1 MKKTTYQVPEIRD
14 ENDNIIQEGTFG
26 KKSAFVN
33 STNSGAFDYIVNDL
47 EALHDAQTDSASTF
61 TTAALTVTGT
71 TSVPTAN
78 SDNNSTTIANT
89 AFVKTALANLVGSA
103 PTTLDT
109 LQELS
114 AALGNDANFSATVAN
129 EIGEKV
135 SKSGDTITG
144 PILYDKTPNDDTEL
158 PNKAYVDA
166 AVSTHALISSSSTKS
181 GHIILAS
188 SSEAIAGAEE
198 TKAITPSTLS
208 DVFKQLLIPLK
219 YPSAASHNA
228 LYRGK
233 DLTSYFNS
241 GAMSTAIANGTF
253 DDIFPGDYIIKSVTI
268 DGTAYNNIK
277 WIVGDL
283 DYFLHRGATETV
295 EHHLI
300 LFPEN
305 NIGTAQMNSTNTTA
319 NGYQGS
325 DMWKNVIP
333 KYTTGIVNAFGSDH
347 VLEHAELITNAMNAN
362 AASASG
368 AGLMGSAYWD
378 WAGSYGNTDGSYP
391 YVKVKVNIFNQ
402 AMMFGNH
409 PFASSGH
416 EEGNCSKQLAAFR
429 YGQNFTRAY
438 LCWLR
443 DVASANHFAIAG
455 IDSGASIRSASN
467 VGGVRPYFLLH

>member
-1 MKKTTYQVPEIRD
+1 MSTRKIVPNADNEGGLGTESKRFSSAYVVTPHAGDNSDKVATTKYSDTNLAAAKEYTDEAIKTEQASR
-14 ENDNIIQEGTFG
+14 
-26 KKSAFVN
+26 S
-33 STNSGAFDYIVNDL
+33 SGD
-47 EALHDAQTDSASTF
+47 AST
-61 TTAALTVTGT
+61 LT
-71 TSVPTAN
+71 SA
-78 SDNNSTTIANT
+78 
-89 AFVKTALANLVGSA
+89 KTYA
-103 PTTLDT
+103 
-109 LQELS
+109 
-114 AALGNDANFSATVAN
+114 
-129 EIGEKV
+129 
-135 SKSGDTITG
+135 
-144 PILYDKTPNDDTEL
+144 
-158 PNKAYVDA
+158 DA

-188 SSEAIAGAEE
+188 SSEAIAGTEE

-253 DDIFPGDYIIKSVTI
+253 DDIFPGDYIIESVTV
-268 DGTAYNNIK
+268 DGKAYSNIK

-283 DYFLHRGATETV
+283 DYFLHRGVTETA

-347 VLEHAELITNAMNAN
+347 VLEHDELLTNAMNAN
-362 AASASG
+362 AASAAG
-368 AGLMGSAYWD
+368 AGWAGSAYWN
-378 WAGSYGNTDGSYP
+378 WAGSYGKTDGSYP
-391 YVKVKVNIFNQ
+391 WVKVKVNIFNQ

-409 PFASSGH
+409 PFASSGQ
-416 EEGNCSKQLAAFR
+416 EEGNCNKQLAAFR

-438 LCWLR
+438 WCWLR
-443 DVASANHFAIAG
+443 DVASASRFADANSAG
-455 IDSGASIRSASN
+455 YADYNDASS

>member
-1 MKKTTYQVPEIRD
+1 MSTRKIVPNADNEGGLGTESKRFSSAYVVTPNAGDNSDKVATTKYSDTNLAAAKEYTDEAIKTEQASRSSGDASTLTSAKTYTD
-14 ENDNIIQEGTFG
+14 
-26 KKSAFVN
+26 
-33 STNSGAFDYIVNDL
+33 
-47 EALHDAQTDSASTF
+47 EAL
-61 TTAALTVTGT
+61 
-71 TSVPTAN
+71 
-78 SDNNSTTIANT
+78 
-89 AFVKTALANLVGSA
+89 
-103 PTTLDT
+103 
-109 LQELS
+109 
-114 AALGNDANFSATVAN
+114 
-129 EIGEKV
+129 
-135 SKSGDTITG
+135 
-144 PILYDKTPNDDTEL
+144 
-158 PNKAYVDA
+158 
-166 AVSTHALISSSSTKS
+166 STHALISSSSTKP

-188 SSEAIAGAEE
+188 SSEAIAGTEE

-253 DDIFPGDYIIKSVTI
+253 DDIYPGDYIIKTVTVN
-268 DGTAYNNIK
+268 GTTYSNIK

-283 DYFLHRGATETV
+283 DYFLHRGVTETA

-305 NIGTAQMNSTNTTA
+305 NIGTAQMDSTNTTA

-347 VLEHAELITNAMNAN
+347 VLEHDELLTNAMNAN
-362 AASASG
+362 ADSAAG
-368 AGLMGSAYWD
+368 AGWTGSAYWN
-378 WAGSYGNTDGSYP
+378 WAESYGKTDGSYP
-391 YVKVKVNIFNQ
+391 WVKVKVNIFNQ

-409 PFASSGH
+409 PFASSGQ
-416 EEGNCSKQLAAFR
+416 EEGNCNKQLAAFR

-438 LCWLR
+438 WCWLR
-443 DVASANHFAIAG
+443 DVASATNFAFATDDG
-455 IDSGASIRSASN
+455 GASYYDASY

>member
-14 ENDNIIQEGTFG
+14 ENDNIVQEGTFG
-26 KKSAFVN
+26 KKSAFVSSSN
-33 STNSGAFDYIVNDL
+33 DGAFDYILNNL

-61 TTAALTVTGT
+61 TTEKLTVAGTTTAATLKATDTTTESLNVTGS

-78 SDNNSTTIANT
+78 ADNNSN
-89 AFVKTALANLVGSA
+89 
-103 PTTLDT
+103 
-109 LQELS
+109 
-114 AALGNDANFSATVAN
+114 TVAN
-129 EIGEKV
+129 
-135 SKSGDTITG
+135 T
-144 PILYDKTPNDDTEL
+144 
-158 PNKAYVDA
+158 AYVDA
-166 AVSTHALISSSSTKS
+166 AMLALHDTIKS
-181 GHIILAS
+181 ELLKVIL
-188 SSEAIAGAEE
+188 
-198 TKAITPSTLS
+198 PST
-208 DVFKQLLIPLK
+208 
-219 YPSAASHNA
+219 AAAHNS

-233 DLTSYFNS
+233 DLTEYWNS
-241 GAMSTAIANGTF
+241 GDMSKAIEAGTF

-443 DVASANHFAIAG
+443 DVASANHFAIAD